1 METPSFDRMSIFK
14 SHDKLIAQNSLKN
27 DIVRDIQNAEGCDI
41 DDIIYVLMQQLAFW
55 QMTLL
60 ERLNSEVEG

>member
-1 METPSFDRMSIFK
+1 MVMPSFDRMSIFK
-14 SHDKLIAQNSLKN
+14 SNDKLVAQNSLKG
-27 DIVRDIQNAEGCDI
+27 DIVRAIQNNEGCEV

-60 ERLNSEVEG
+60 ERLNSEVG